1 MNAIASETLVNDIHS
16 QLNTT
21 EVERI
26 VQSATVAEI
35 QAAIAVAAAEG
46 RAVSIAAGRH
56 AMGGQ
61 QFGEGTV
68 LLDMNKF
75 NRVIAFDA
83 AAGIVEV
90 EAGIQWPELIAY
102 LLDAQVDQDEQWGI
116 IQKQTGADRL
126 SIGGALAAN
135 VHGRVLGRKPIIDDV
150 ESFTLVDGDGRI
162 RTCSRGE
169 NVDLFRLAIGGYG
182 LFGVIATVR
191 LRLMRRQKVERVVEM
206 LDIDDLMDAFD
217 ERMADGYLYGDF
229 QFAID
234 PDSDDF
240 LREGVFSCYRP
251 VDPETTMV
259 AGQRALSMADWQSLL
274 YLGHV
279 DKRRAVDAYSA
290 HYLATSG
297 QLYWSDTH
305 QMADYTDDY
314 HALVDRRMG
323 CTVRGSEMITE
334 IYVPRVA
341 LPLFMADVRRDFRAH
356 NVDLIY
362 GTIRLIERD
371 DESMLAWAKH
381 PYACI
386 IFNLHTDHTTEGI
399 ARSAADFRRL
409 IDRAIAYGGSYY
421 LTYHRY
427 ADRKQ
432 VETCYP
438 QFGEFLR
445 LKRQYD
451 PAERFQS
458 EWYRHY
464 RQMFADLLVGSE
476 SALWGVHSG
485 LPGPCL

>member
-1 MNAIASETLVNDIHS
+1 MAAVAKGTLVNDIHS

-21 EVERI
+21 EVHRV
-26 VQSATVAEI
+26 VQPITVAEI
-35 QAAIAVAAAEG
+35 QAAVVAAAAEG

-68 LLDMNKF
+68 LLDMNRF
-75 NRVIAFDA
+75 NRVISFDA
-83 AAGIVEV
+83 EAGIVEV
-90 EAGIQWPELIAY
+90 EAGIQWPELITY
-102 LLDAQVDQDEQWGI
+102 LLDAQVDREQQWGI

-150 ESFTLVDGDGRI
+150 ESFTLVDCDGEI
-162 RTCSRGE
+162 RTCSREE
-169 NVDLFRLAIGGYG
+169 NADLFRLAIGGYG

-206 LDIDDLMDAFD
+206 LDVDDLMDAFD
-217 ERMADGYLYGDF
+217 QRMADGCLYGDF

-234 PDSDDF
+234 PDGDDF

-251 VDPETTMV
+251 VDPETPMV
-259 AGQRALSMADWQSLL
+259 AGQRALSAADWQSLL

-279 DKRRAVDAYSA
+279 DKRRAVDAYAA

-305 QMADYTDDY
+305 QMADYLDDY
-314 HALVDRRMG
+314 HALIDRRLG

-341 LPLFMADVRRDFRAH
+341 LPLFMADVRRDFREH
-356 NVDLIY
+356 KVDLIY

-371 DESMLAWAKH
+371 SESMLAWAKH

-386 IFNLHTDHTTEGI
+386 IFNLHTDHTVEGI

-409 IDRAIAYGGSYY
+409 IDLAIAYGGSYY

-445 LKRQYD
+445 LKRRYD

-458 EWYRHY
+458 DWYRHY
-464 RQMFADLLVGSE
+464 REMFADVLVDSGS
-476 SALWGVHSG
+476 V
-485 LPGPCL
+485 

>member
-1 MNAIASETLVNDIHS
+1 MNTIASETLVNDIHS

-21 EVERI
+21 EVHRI
-26 VQSATVAEI
+26 VQPATVAEI
-35 QAAIAVAAAEG
+35 QAAVVAAAAEG

-68 LLDMNKF
+68 LLDMNRF

-83 AAGIVEV
+83 EAGIVEV
-90 EAGIQWPELIAY
+90 EAGIQWPELIAHM
-102 LLDAQVDQDEQWGI
+102 LDAQIDEQQQWGI

-150 ESFTLVDGDGRI
+150 ESFTLVDGDGQI
-162 RTCSRGE
+162 RTCSREE
-169 NVDLFRLAIGGYG
+169 NADLFRLAIGGYG

-191 LRLMRRQKVERVVEM
+191 LRLARRLKVERVVEM
-206 LDIDDLMDAFD
+206 LDIADLMDAFD
-217 ERMADGYLYGDF
+217 QRMADGYLFGDF

-234 PDSDDF
+234 PDGDDF

-251 VDPETTMV
+251 VHPETPMA
-259 AGQRALSMADWQSLL
+259 AGQRALSTDDWQALL

-305 QMADYTDDY
+305 QMADYLDDY
-314 HALVDRRMG
+314 HTLVDQRMG

-341 LPLFMADVRRDFRAH
+341 LPLFMADVRRDFREH

-371 DESMLAWAKH
+371 TESMLAWAKH

-386 IFNLHTDHTTEGI
+386 IFNLHTDHTPKGI

-427 ADRKQ
+427 AERTQ

-445 LKRQYD
+445 LKRRYD
-451 PAERFQS
+451 PDERFQS

-464 RQMFADLLVGSE
+464 RQMFADVLGE
-476 SALWGVHSG
+476 GEG
-485 LPGPCL
+485 T

>member
-1 MNAIASETLVNDIHS
+1 MRTLADDTLVNDIHS
-16 QLNTT
+16 QLNATT
-21 EVERI
+21 AHRV
-26 VQSATVAEI
+26 VQPTTVAEI
-35 QAAIAVAAAEG
+35 QAAIAAAAAEG

-61 QFGEGTV
+61 QFGAGTV
-68 LLDMNKF
+68 LLDMNRF

-83 AAGIVEV
+83 EAGVVEV

-102 LLDAQVDQDEQWGI
+102 LLEAQSDREQQWGI

-135 VHGRVLGRKPIIDDV
+135 VHGRVLSRKPIIDDV
-150 ESFTLVDGDGRI
+150 VSFTLVDADGRL
-162 RTCSRGE
+162 RTCSRAE
-169 NVDLFRLAIGGYG
+169 NADLFRLAIGGYG

-191 LRLMRRQKVERVVEM
+191 LRLTRRQKVERVVKM
-206 LDIDDLMDAFD
+206 LDIEALIDAFD

-234 PDSDDF
+234 PASDDF
-240 LREGVFSCYRP
+240 LREGVFACYRP
-251 VDPETTMV
+251 VDPTTPV
-259 AGQRALSMADWQSLL
+259 AAGQRALSTEDWQKLL
-274 YLGHV
+274 YLAHV

-305 QMADYTDDY
+305 QMADYLDHY
-314 HALVDRRMG
+314 HAGIDRRLG
-323 CTVRGSEMITE
+323 CAVPGSEMITE

-341 LPLFMADVRRDFRAH
+341 LPLFMADARRDFCEH

-386 IFNLHTDHTTEGI
+386 IFNLHTDHTPEGI
-399 ARSAADFRRL
+399 ERSTADFRRL

-427 ADRKQ
+427 ATREQ
-432 VETCYP
+432 VESCYP
-438 QFGEFLR
+438 QFGAFLR
-445 LKRQYD
+445 LKRQHD

-458 EWYRHY
+458 DWYRHY
-464 RQMFADLLVGSE
+464 RRMFAGELSE
-476 SALWGVHSG
+476 S
-485 LPGPCL
+485 

>member
-1 MNAIASETLVNDIHS
+1 MNAIAGETLVNDIHS
-16 QLNTT
+16 QLNST
-21 EVERI
+21 EVHEI
-26 VQSATVAEI
+26 VQPVTVAEI
-35 QAAIAVAAAEG
+35 QAAVVAAAAEG

-68 LLDMNKF
+68 LLDMNGF
-75 NRVIAFDA
+75 NQVIEFDTE
-83 AAGIVEV
+83 AGIVEV
-90 EAGIQWPELIAY
+90 EAGIQWPELISI
-102 LLDAQVDQDEQWGI
+102 LLDAQVDQEHQWGI

-126 SIGGALAAN
+126 SIGGALSAN

-150 ESFTLVDGDGRI
+150 ESFTLIDGEGQI
-162 RTCSRGE
+162 WTCSRAE
-169 NVDLFRLAIGGYG
+169 NADLFGLAIGGYG

-191 LRLMRRQKVERVVEM
+191 LRLARRQKVERVVEM
-206 LDIDDLMDAFD
+206 LDIDHLMDAF
-217 ERMADGYLYGDF
+217 EQRMADGYLYGDF

-234 PDSDDF
+234 PDGDDF

-251 VDPETTMV
+251 VDPETPMV
-259 AGQRALSMADWQSLL
+259 AGQRALSTEDWQALL

-305 QMADYTDDY
+305 QMADYLDDY
-314 HALVDRRMG
+314 HALIDQRMG
-323 CTVRGSEMITE
+323 GTVRGSEMITE

-341 LPLFMADVRRDFRAH
+341 LPLFMADVRRDFRTH

-371 DESMLAWAKH
+371 SESMLAWAKH

-386 IFNLHTDHTTEGI
+386 IFNLHTDHTAEGI

-427 ADRKQ
+427 AERTQ

-445 LKRQYD
+445 LKRRYD

-458 EWYRHY
+458 DWYRHY
-464 RQMFADLLVGSE
+464 RQMFVDVLGDGEGAQ
-476 SALWGVHSG
+476 
-485 LPGPCL
+485 